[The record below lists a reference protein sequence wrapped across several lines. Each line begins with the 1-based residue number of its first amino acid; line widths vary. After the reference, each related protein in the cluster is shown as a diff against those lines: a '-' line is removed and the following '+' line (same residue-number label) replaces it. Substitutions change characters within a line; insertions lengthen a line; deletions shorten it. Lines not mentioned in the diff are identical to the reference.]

1 MAFPSLKSLS
11 LAVALAMFAGAV
23 RAETILFVGNSFT
36 FGATSPVLRY
46 RAEQVTDLNKE
57 GIGGVPAIFKVLT
70 YQAGLDYKV
79 SLETSPGKNFDWH
92 LANRLPLIDRPWD
105 VVILQGQS
113 TLDLERPG
121 DATRII
127 EYGSQLSTLL
137 GQKNPSAR
145 IYYEATWSRADL
157 TYAKP
162 SPWKG
167 KPISAMARD
176 VRAGYDRARAV
187 SPAVRGV
194 LPVGEAW
201 TRAMETG
208 VADPNPY
215 DGLAFGKV
223 DLWGWDQYHAS
234 AAGYYLSA
242 LVIFG
247 AVTGRD
253 PRSFGER
260 EMAAYEL
267 GLSPVQAAGLQRAAY
282 EQLKAEGLLPTSPSP
297 APQGR

>member
-1 MAFPSLKSLS
+1 MTISALKSLCLALS
-11 LAVALAMFAGAV
+11 LTFIAAAA
-23 RAETILFVGNSFT
+23 RAESILFVGNSFT

-46 RAEQVTDLNKE
+46 RPEQVTDLNKE

-70 YQAGLDYKV
+70 YQAGLDYQV

-113 TLDLERPG
+113 TLDLDRPG
-121 DATRII
+121 DATRLI
-127 EYGSQLSTLL
+127 EYGRQLSDIL
-137 GQKNPSAR
+137 GRRNPGAR
-145 IYYEATWSRADL
+145 IYYQATWSRADL

-167 KPISAMARD
+167 KPISAMAQD

-187 SPAVRGV
+187 SSAVRGV

-201 TRAMETG
+201 NRAMESG

-215 DGLAFGKV
+215 DGLTFGQV

-253 PRSFGER
+253 PRSLGER
-260 EMAAYEL
+260 EVAAYEL
-267 GLSPVQAAGLQRAAY
+267 GLSPAQATGLQSVAY
-282 EQLKAEGLLPTSPSP
+282 EQLRAEGLLTDAPPAPSP
-297 APQGR
+297 

>member
-1 MAFPSLKSLS
+1 MTFPSLKSLFW
-11 LAVALAMFAGAV
+11 AVVLTAFAGAA
-23 RAETILFVGNSFT
+23 RSETILFVGNSFT

-46 RAEQVTDLNKE
+46 RPEQVTDLNKE

-70 YQAGLDYKV
+70 FQAGLDYQV

-121 DATRII
+121 DPTRII
-127 EYGSQLSTLL
+127 EYGRQLSDVLARR
-137 GQKNPSAR
+137 NPSAR
-145 IYYEATWSRADL
+145 IYFQSTWSRADL

-167 KPISAMARD
+167 KPIAAMARD

-201 TRAMETG
+201 TRAMDAS

-215 DGLAFGKV
+215 DGVTFGQV

-242 LVIFG
+242 LVTFG

-260 EMAAYEL
+260 EVAAYEL
-267 GLSPVQAAGLQRAAY
+267 GLSPAQATGLQQAAY
-282 EQLKAEGLLPTSPSP
+282 EQLTADGLLPEPLGT
-297 APQGR
+297 QGR

>member
-1 MAFPSLKSLS
+1 MRAVRPVLAALALS
-11 LAVALAMFAGAV
+11 LAATAAW
-23 RAETILFVGNSFT
+23 AESILFVGNSFT

-46 RAEQVTDLNKE
+46 RPEQVTDLNRE

-70 YQAGLDYKV
+70 TQARLDYKV

-92 LANRLPLIDRPWD
+92 LANRMPLIDRPWD

-121 DATRII
+121 DPTRLI
-127 EYGSQLSTLL
+127 ESGRQLSDILA
-137 GQKNPSAR
+137 QKNPSAR
-145 IYYEATWSRADL
+145 IYYQATWSRADL
-157 TYAKP
+157 TYLKP

-167 KPISAMARD
+167 KPIAAMARD
-176 VRAGYDRARAV
+176 VRAGYDRARAA
-187 SPAVRGV
+187 SKSVRGV
-194 LPVGEAW
+194 RPVGEAW
-201 TRAMETG
+201 NRAMEAG

-215 DGLAFGKV
+215 DGVAFGKV

-247 AVTGRD
+247 AVTGMD
-253 PRSFGER
+253 PRTFGER
-260 EMAAYEL
+260 EVAAYEL
-267 GLSPVQAAGLQRAAY
+267 GLSPAQARGLQKAAY
-282 EQLKAEGLLPTSPSP
+282 DQLKSEGLMPEAPTP
-297 APQGR
+297 

>member
-1 MAFPSLKSLS
+1 MTFPSLKSLFW
-11 LAVALAMFAGAV
+11 AVVLTAFAGAA

-46 RAEQVTDLNKE
+46 RPEQVTDLNKE

-70 YQAGLDYKV
+70 FQAGLDYQV

-121 DATRII
+121 DPTRII
-127 EYGSQLSTLL
+127 EYGRQLSDVLARR
-137 GQKNPSAR
+137 NPSAR
-145 IYYEATWSRADL
+145 IYFQSTWSRADL

-167 KPISAMARD
+167 KPIAAMARD

-201 TRAMETG
+201 TRAMDAG

-215 DGLAFGKV
+215 DGVTFGQV

-242 LVIFG
+242 LVTFG

-260 EMAAYEL
+260 EVAAYEL
-267 GLSPVQAAGLQRAAY
+267 GLSPAQATGLQRAAY
-282 EQLKAEGLLPTSPSP
+282 EQLTADGLLPEPLGT
-297 APQGR
+297 QGR

>member
-1 MAFPSLKSLS
+1 MFALRPVF
-11 LAVALAMFAGAV
+11 VALALCLAAAAA

-46 RAEQVTDLNKE
+46 RPEQVTDLNKE
-57 GIGGVPAIFKVLT
+57 GIGGVPAIFKVLAT
-70 YQAGLDYKV
+70 QARLDYQV

-92 LANRLPLIDRPWD
+92 IDNRLPLIDRPWD

-113 TLDLERPG
+113 TLDLEKPG
-121 DATRII
+121 DPTRLID
-127 EYGSQLSTLL
+127 GGRRLSDLL
-137 GQKNPSAR
+137 GQRNPAAR

-157 TYAKP
+157 TYLKP

-167 KPISAMARD
+167 KPITAMARD
-176 VRAGYDRARAV
+176 VRAGYDRARSV
-187 SPAVRGV
+187 SRSVRGV

-201 TRAMETG
+201 NRAMETG

-247 AVTGRD
+247 AVTGED
-253 PRSFGER
+253 PTRFGER
-260 EMAAYEL
+260 ETAAYEL
-267 GLSPVQAAGLQRAAY
+267 GISPAQAKGLQAAAAA
-282 EQLKAEGLLPTSPSP
+282 QLRAEGFL
-297 APQGR
+297 R

>member
-1 MAFPSLKSLS
+1 MTFPSLKSLFW
-11 LAVALAMFAGAV
+11 AVVLTAFAGAA

-46 RAEQVTDLNKE
+46 RPEQVTDLNKE

-70 YQAGLDYKV
+70 FQAGLDYQV

-92 LANRLPLIDRPWD
+92 LANRLPLIDRPGD

-121 DATRII
+121 DPTRII
-127 EYGSQLSTLL
+127 EYGRQLSDVLARR
-137 GQKNPSAR
+137 NPSAR
-145 IYYEATWSRADL
+145 IYFQSTWSRADL

-167 KPISAMARD
+167 KPIAAMARD

-201 TRAMETG
+201 TRAMDAG

-215 DGLAFGKV
+215 DGVTFGQV

-242 LVIFG
+242 LVTFG

-260 EMAAYEL
+260 EVAAYEL
-267 GLSPVQAAGLQRAAY
+267 GLSPAQATGLQQAAY
-282 EQLKAEGLLPTSPSP
+282 EQLTADGLLPEPLGT
-297 APQGR
+297 QGR

>member
-1 MAFPSLKSLS
+1 MTFPSLKSLFW
-11 LAVALAMFAGAV
+11 AVVLTAFAGAA

-46 RAEQVTDLNKE
+46 RPEQVTDLNKE

-70 YQAGLDYKV
+70 FQAGLDYQV

-121 DATRII
+121 DPTRII
-127 EYGSQLSTLL
+127 EYGRQLSDVLARR
-137 GQKNPSAR
+137 NPSAR
-145 IYYEATWSRADL
+145 IYFQSTWSRADL

-167 KPISAMARD
+167 KPIAAMARD

-201 TRAMETG
+201 TRAMDAG

-215 DGLAFGKV
+215 DGVTFGQV

-242 LVIFG
+242 LVTFG

-260 EMAAYEL
+260 EVAAYEL
-267 GLSPVQAAGLQRAAY
+267 GLSPAQATGLQ
-282 EQLKAEGLLPTSPSP
+282 
-297 APQGR
+297 

>member
-1 MAFPSLKSLS
+1 MNAFRPV
-11 LAVALAMFAGAV
+11 LAALAFCLVATAA

-46 RAEQVTDLNKE
+46 RPELVNDLNRE
-57 GIGGVPAIFKVLT
+57 GIGGVPAIFKMLT
-70 YQAGLDYKV
+70 TQARLDYQV
-79 SLETSPGKNFDWH
+79 NLETSPGKNFDWH

-121 DATRII
+121 DPTRLI
-127 EYGSQLSTLL
+127 ESGQRLSDLL
-137 GQKNPSAR
+137 GRRNPAAR

-157 TYAKP
+157 TYLKP

-167 KPISAMARD
+167 KPIAAMARD

-187 SPAVRGV
+187 SRSVRGV

-201 TRAMETG
+201 NRAMETG

-215 DGLAFGKV
+215 DGLTFGQV

-242 LVIFG
+242 LVVFG
-247 AVTGRD
+247 AVTGLD
-253 PRSFGER
+253 PRSFGEK
-260 EMAAYEL
+260 ETAAYEL
-267 GLSPVQAAGLQRAAY
+267 GLSPVQARGLQKAAY
-282 EQLKAEGLLPTSPSP
+282 DQLRAEGLLAESP
-297 APQGR
+297 ASQERRP

>member
-1 MAFPSLKSLS
+1 MTFTPLRTLF
-11 LAVALAMFAGAV
+11 LAITLAALAGAA

-46 RAEQVTDLNKE
+46 RPEQVTDLNKE

-70 YQAGLDYKV
+70 FQAGLDYQV

-121 DATRII
+121 DPTRII
-127 EYGSQLSTLL
+127 EYGRQLSDILR
-137 GQKNPSAR
+137 QKNPSAR
-145 IYYEATWSRADL
+145 IYFQATWSRADL

-167 KPISAMARD
+167 KPIAAMARD

-187 SPAVRGV
+187 SPAIRGV

-215 DGLAFGKV
+215 DGLAFGQV

-242 LVIFG
+242 LVTFG
-247 AVTGRD
+247 AITGRD

-260 EMAAYEL
+260 EVAAYEL
-267 GLSPVQAAGLQRAAY
+267 GLSPAQATGLQKAAY
-282 EQLKAEGLLPTSPSP
+282 EQLKADGLLQEAPSP
-297 APQGR
+297 

>member
-1 MAFPSLKSLS
+1 MRAVRPVLAALALS
-11 LAVALAMFAGAV
+11 LAATAAW
-23 RAETILFVGNSFT
+23 AESILFVGNSFT

-46 RAEQVTDLNKE
+46 RPEQVTDLNRE

-70 YQAGLDYKV
+70 TQARLDYKV

-121 DATRII
+121 DPTRLI
-127 EYGSQLSTLL
+127 ESGRQLSDILAL
-137 GQKNPSAR
+137 KNPSAR
-145 IYYEATWSRADL
+145 IYYQATWSRADL
-157 TYAKP
+157 TYLKP

-167 KPISAMARD
+167 KPIAAMARD
-176 VRAGYDRARAV
+176 VRAGYDRARSA
-187 SPAVRGV
+187 SKSVRGV

-201 TRAMETG
+201 NRAMEAG

-215 DGLAFGKV
+215 DGVAFGKV

-247 AVTGRD
+247 AVTGMD
-253 PRSFGER
+253 PRTFGER
-260 EMAAYEL
+260 EVAAYEL
-267 GLSPVQAAGLQRAAY
+267 GLSPAQARGLQKAAY
-282 EQLKAEGLLPTSPSP
+282 DQLKSEGLMPEAPTP
-297 APQGR
+297 

>member
-1 MAFPSLKSLS
+1 MTFPSLKSLFW
-11 LAVALAMFAGAV
+11 AVVLTAFAGAA

-46 RAEQVTDLNKE
+46 RPEQVTDLNKE

-70 YQAGLDYKV
+70 FQAGLDYQV

-121 DATRII
+121 DPTRII
-127 EYGSQLSTLL
+127 EYGRQLSDVLARR
-137 GQKNPSAR
+137 NPSAR
-145 IYYEATWSRADL
+145 IYFQSTWSRADL

-167 KPISAMARD
+167 KPIAAMARD

-201 TRAMETG
+201 TRAMDAG

-215 DGLAFGKV
+215 DGVTFGQV

-242 LVIFG
+242 LVTFG

-260 EMAAYEL
+260 EVAAYEL
-267 GLSPVQAAGLQRAAY
+267 GLSPAQATGLQQAAY
-282 EQLKAEGLLPTSPSP
+282 EQLTADGLLPEPLGT
-297 APQGR
+297 QGR

>member
-1 MAFPSLKSLS
+1 MTFPPLRPLFI
-11 LAVALAMFAGAV
+11 AIALAALAGAA

-46 RAEQVTDLNKE
+46 RPEQVTDLNKE

-70 YQAGLDYKV
+70 FQAGLDYQV

-121 DATRII
+121 DPTRII
-127 EYGSQLSTLL
+127 ESGRQISDVL
-137 GQKNPSAR
+137 GKRNPAAR
-145 IYYEATWSRADL
+145 IYYQATWSRADL

-162 SPWKG
+162 SPWRG
-167 KPISAMARD
+167 KPIAAMARD

-201 TRAMETG
+201 TRAMEAG

-215 DGLAFGKV
+215 DGLTFGQV

-242 LVIFG
+242 LVTFG

-260 EMAAYEL
+260 EVAAYEL
-267 GLSPVQAAGLQRAAY
+267 GLSPAQATGLQNAAY
-282 EQLKAEGLLPTSPSP
+282 EQLKAEGLLADP
-297 APQGR
+297 AGF

>member
-1 MAFPSLKSLS
+1 MTFPPLRPL
-11 LAVALAMFAGAV
+11 LIAIALAGLAGAA

-46 RAEQVTDLNKE
+46 RPEQVTDLNKE

-70 YQAGLDYKV
+70 FQAGLDYQV

-121 DATRII
+121 DPTRII
-127 EYGSQLSTLL
+127 EYGRQLSEIL
-137 GQKNPSAR
+137 GLKNPSVR
-145 IYYEATWSRADL
+145 IYFQATWSRADL

-162 SPWKG
+162 SPWRG
-167 KPISAMARD
+167 KPIAAMARD

-201 TRAMETG
+201 TRAMEAG

-215 DGLAFGKV
+215 DGLTFGQV

-242 LVIFG
+242 LVTFG

-260 EMAAYEL
+260 EVAAYEL
-267 GLSPVQAAGLQRAAY
+267 GLSPAQATGLQNAAY
-282 EQLKAEGLLPTSPSP
+282 EQLKSEGLLADP
-297 APQGR
+297 AGF

>member
-1 MAFPSLKSLS
+1 MTFPSLKSLFW
-11 LAVALAMFAGAV
+11 AVVLTAFAGAA

-46 RAEQVTDLNKE
+46 RPEQVTDLNKE

-70 YQAGLDYKV
+70 FQAGLDYQV

-121 DATRII
+121 DPTRII
-127 EYGSQLSTLL
+127 EYGRQLSDVLARR
-137 GQKNPSAR
+137 NPSAR
-145 IYYEATWSRADL
+145 IYFQSTWSRADL

-167 KPISAMARD
+167 KPIAAMARD

-201 TRAMETG
+201 TRAMDAG

-215 DGLAFGKV
+215 DGVTFGQV

-242 LVIFG
+242 LVTFG

-253 PRSFGER
+253 RRSFGER
-260 EMAAYEL
+260 EVAAYEL
-267 GLSPVQAAGLQRAAY
+267 GLSPAQATGLQQAAY
-282 EQLKAEGLLPTSPSP
+282 EQLKADGLLPEPLETP
-297 APQGR
+297 GR

>member
-1 MAFPSLKSLS
+1 MTIPPLRTLFFAIT
-11 LAVALAMFAGAV
+11 LAALAGAA

-46 RAEQVTDLNKE
+46 RPEQVTDLNKE

-70 YQAGLDYKV
+70 FQAGLDYQV

-121 DATRII
+121 DPTRII
-127 EYGSQLSTLL
+127 ESGRQLSDVL
-137 GQKNPSAR
+137 GKRNPAAR
-145 IYYEATWSRADL
+145 IYYQATWSRADL

-162 SPWKG
+162 SPWRG
-167 KPISAMARD
+167 KPIAAMARD

-201 TRAMETG
+201 TRAMEAG

-215 DGLAFGKV
+215 DGLTFGQV

-242 LVIFG
+242 LVTFG

-260 EMAAYEL
+260 EVAAYEL
-267 GLSPVQAAGLQRAAY
+267 GLSPAQATGLQNAAY
-282 EQLKAEGLLPTSPSP
+282 EQLKSEGLLADP
-297 APQGR
+297 AGF

>member
-1 MAFPSLKSLS
+1 MRTVLAALVLS
-11 LAVALAMFAGAV
+11 LAATAAW
-23 RAETILFVGNSFT
+23 AENILFIGNSFT

-46 RAEQVTDLNKE
+46 RPEQVTDLNRE

-70 YQAGLDYKV
+70 TQARLDYKV

-121 DATRII
+121 DPTRLI
-127 EYGSQLSTLL
+127 ESGRQLSDLL
-137 GQKNPSAR
+137 GRRNPSAR

-157 TYAKP
+157 TYLKP

-167 KPISAMARD
+167 KPIAAMARD
-176 VRAGYDRARAV
+176 VRAGYDRARAA
-187 SPAVRGV
+187 SKSVRGV

-201 TRAMETG
+201 NRAMEAG

-215 DGLAFGKV
+215 DGVAFGKV

-247 AVTGRD
+247 AVTGLD
-253 PRSFGER
+253 PRTFGER
-260 EMAAYEL
+260 EVAAYEL
-267 GLSPVQAAGLQRAAY
+267 GLSPAQARGLQKAAY
-282 EQLKAEGLLPTSPSP
+282 DQLKAEGLMPEAP
-297 APQGR
+297 AP

>member
-1 MAFPSLKSLS
+1 MTFPSLKSLFW
-11 LAVALAMFAGAV
+11 AVVLTAFAGAA

-46 RAEQVTDLNKE
+46 RPEQVTDLNKE

-70 YQAGLDYKV
+70 FQAGLDYQV

-121 DATRII
+121 DPTRII
-127 EYGSQLSTLL
+127 EYGRQLSDALARR
-137 GQKNPSAR
+137 NPSAR
-145 IYYEATWSRADL
+145 IYFQSTWSRADL

-167 KPISAMARD
+167 KPIAAMARD

-201 TRAMETG
+201 TRAMDAG

-215 DGLAFGKV
+215 DGVIFGQV

-242 LVIFG
+242 LVTFG

-260 EMAAYEL
+260 EVAAYEL
-267 GLSPVQAAGLQRAAY
+267 GLSPAQATGLQQAAY
-282 EQLKAEGLLPTSPSP
+282 EQLTADGLLPEPLGT
-297 APQGR
+297 QGR

>member
-1 MAFPSLKSLS
+1 MRAIRPVLAALALS
-11 LAVALAMFAGAV
+11 LAATTAW
-23 RAETILFVGNSFT
+23 AESILFVGNSFT

-46 RAEQVTDLNKE
+46 RPEQVTDLNRE

-70 YQAGLDYKV
+70 TQARLDYNV

-121 DATRII
+121 DPTRLI
-127 EYGSQLSTLL
+127 ESGRQLSDILA
-137 GQKNPSAR
+137 QKNPSAR

-157 TYAKP
+157 TYLKP

-167 KPISAMARD
+167 KPIAAMARD
-176 VRAGYDRARAV
+176 VRAGYDRARAA
-187 SPAVRGV
+187 SKSVRGV

-201 TRAMETG
+201 NRAMEAG

-215 DGLAFGKV
+215 DGLAFGQV

-247 AVTGRD
+247 AVTGLD
-253 PRSFGER
+253 PRTFGER
-260 EMAAYEL
+260 EVAAYEL
-267 GLSPVQAAGLQRAAY
+267 GLSPAQARGLQKAAY
-282 EQLKAEGLLPTSPSP
+282 DQLKAEGLMPEAPSP
-297 APQGR
+297 

>member
-1 MAFPSLKSLS
+1 MRAARPVLAALALS
-11 LAVALAMFAGAV
+11 LAATAAW
-23 RAETILFVGNSFT
+23 AESILFVGNSFT

-46 RAEQVTDLNKE
+46 RPEQVTDLNRE

-70 YQAGLDYKV
+70 TQARLDYKV

-121 DATRII
+121 DPTRLI
-127 EYGSQLSTLL
+127 ESGRQLSDILAL
-137 GQKNPSAR
+137 KNPSAR
-145 IYYEATWSRADL
+145 IYYQATWSRADL
-157 TYAKP
+157 TYLKP

-167 KPISAMARD
+167 KPIAAMARD
-176 VRAGYDRARAV
+176 VRAGYDRARAA
-187 SPAVRGV
+187 SKSVRGV

-201 TRAMETG
+201 NRAMEAG

-215 DGLAFGKV
+215 DGVAFGKV

-247 AVTGRD
+247 AVTGLD
-253 PRSFGER
+253 PRTFGER
-260 EMAAYEL
+260 EVAAYEL
-267 GLSPVQAAGLQRAAY
+267 GLSPAQARGLQKAAY
-282 EQLKAEGLLPTSPSP
+282 DQLKSEGLMPEAPTP
-297 APQGR
+297 

>member
-1 MAFPSLKSLS
+1 MRAVRPVLAALALS
-11 LAVALAMFAGAV
+11 LAATAAW
-23 RAETILFVGNSFT
+23 AESILFVGNSFT

-46 RAEQVTDLNKE
+46 RPEQVTDLNRE

-70 YQAGLDYKV
+70 TQARLDYKV

-121 DATRII
+121 DPTRLI
-127 EYGSQLSTLL
+127 ESGRQLSDLL
-137 GQKNPSAR
+137 GQRNPSAR
-145 IYYEATWSRADL
+145 IYYQATWSRADL
-157 TYAKP
+157 TYLKS

-167 KPISAMARD
+167 KPIAAMARD
-176 VRAGYDRARAV
+176 VRAGYDRARAA
-187 SPAVRGV
+187 SKSVRGV

-201 TRAMETG
+201 NRAMEAG

-215 DGLAFGKV
+215 DGVAFGKV

-247 AVTGRD
+247 AVTGMD
-253 PRSFGER
+253 PRTFGER
-260 EMAAYEL
+260 EVAAYEL
-267 GLSPVQAAGLQRAAY
+267 GLSPAQARGLQKAAY
-282 EQLKAEGLLPTSPSP
+282 DQLKSEGLMPEAPTP
-297 APQGR
+297 

>member
-1 MAFPSLKSLS
+1 MTFPPLRPLFI
-11 LAVALAMFAGAV
+11 AIALAALAGAA

-46 RAEQVTDLNKE
+46 RPEQVTDLNKE

-70 YQAGLDYKV
+70 FQAGLDYQV

-121 DATRII
+121 DPTRII
-127 EYGSQLSTLL
+127 ESGRQLSDVL
-137 GQKNPSAR
+137 GKRNPAAR
-145 IYYEATWSRADL
+145 IYYQATWSRADL

-162 SPWKG
+162 SPWRG
-167 KPISAMARD
+167 KPIAAMARD

-201 TRAMETG
+201 TRAMEAG

-215 DGLAFGKV
+215 DGLTFGQV

-242 LVIFG
+242 LVTFG

-260 EMAAYEL
+260 EVAAYEL
-267 GLSPVQAAGLQRAAY
+267 GLSPAQATGLQNAAY
-282 EQLKAEGLLPTSPSP
+282 EQLKAEGLLADP
-297 APQGR
+297 AGF

>member
-1 MAFPSLKSLS
+1 MRAVRPALAALALS
-11 LAVALAMFAGAV
+11 LAATAAW
-23 RAETILFVGNSFT
+23 AESILFVGNSFT

-46 RAEQVTDLNKE
+46 RPEQVTDLNRE

-70 YQAGLDYKV
+70 TQARLDYKV

-92 LANRLPLIDRPWD
+92 LANRMPLIDRPWD

-121 DATRII
+121 DPTRLI
-127 EYGSQLSTLL
+127 ESGRQLSDILA
-137 GQKNPSAR
+137 QKNPSAR
-145 IYYEATWSRADL
+145 IYYQATWSRADL
-157 TYAKP
+157 TYLKP

-167 KPISAMARD
+167 KPIAAMARD
-176 VRAGYDRARAV
+176 VRAGYDRARAA
-187 SPAVRGV
+187 SKSVRGV

-201 TRAMETG
+201 NRAMEAG

-215 DGLAFGKV
+215 DGVAFGKV

-247 AVTGRD
+247 AVTGMD
-253 PRSFGER
+253 PRTFGER
-260 EMAAYEL
+260 EVAAYEL
-267 GLSPVQAAGLQRAAY
+267 GLSPTQARGLQKAAY
-282 EQLKAEGLLPTSPSP
+282 DQLKSEGLMPEAPTP
-297 APQGR
+297 

>member
-1 MAFPSLKSLS
+1 MTFTPLRTLF
-11 LAVALAMFAGAV
+11 LAITLAALAGAA

-46 RAEQVTDLNKE
+46 RPEQVTDLNKE

-70 YQAGLDYKV
+70 FQAGLDYQV

-92 LANRLPLIDRPWD
+92 LANRLPVIDRPWD

-121 DATRII
+121 DPTRII
-127 EYGSQLSTLL
+127 ESGRQLSDVL
-137 GQKNPSAR
+137 GKRNPAAR
-145 IYYEATWSRADL
+145 IYYQATWSRADL

-162 SPWKG
+162 SPWRG
-167 KPISAMARD
+167 KPIAAMARD

-201 TRAMETG
+201 TRAMEAG

-215 DGLAFGKV
+215 DGLTFGQV

-242 LVIFG
+242 LVTFG

-260 EMAAYEL
+260 EVAAYEL
-267 GLSPVQAAGLQRAAY
+267 GLSPAQATGLQNAAY
-282 EQLKAEGLLPTSPSP
+282 EQLKAEGLLADP
-297 APQGR
+297 AGF

>member
-1 MAFPSLKSLS
+1 MTFPSLKSLFW
-11 LAVALAMFAGAV
+11 AVVLTAFAGAA

-46 RAEQVTDLNKE
+46 RPEQVTDLNKE

-70 YQAGLDYKV
+70 FQAGLDYQV

-121 DATRII
+121 DPTRII
-127 EYGSQLSTLL
+127 EYGRQLSDVLARR
-137 GQKNPSAR
+137 NPSAR
-145 IYYEATWSRADL
+145 IYFQSTWSRADL

-167 KPISAMARD
+167 KPIAAMARD

-201 TRAMETG
+201 TRAMDAS

-215 DGLAFGKV
+215 DGVTFGQV

-242 LVIFG
+242 LVTFG

-260 EMAAYEL
+260 EVAAHEL
-267 GLSPVQAAGLQRAAY
+267 GLSPAQATGLQQAAY
-282 EQLKAEGLLPTSPSP
+282 EQLKADGLLPEPLGT
-297 APQGR
+297 QGR

>member
-1 MAFPSLKSLS
+1 MTFPSLKSLFW
-11 LAVALAMFAGAV
+11 AVVLTAFAGAA
-23 RAETILFVGNSFT
+23 RSETILFVGNSFT

-46 RAEQVTDLNKE
+46 RPEQVTDLNKE

-70 YQAGLDYKV
+70 FQAGLDYQV

-121 DATRII
+121 DPTRII
-127 EYGSQLSTLL
+127 EYGRQLSDALARR
-137 GQKNPSAR
+137 NPSAR
-145 IYYEATWSRADL
+145 IYFQSTWSRADL

-167 KPISAMARD
+167 KPIAAMARD

-201 TRAMETG
+201 TRAMDAG

-215 DGLAFGKV
+215 DGVTFGQV

-242 LVIFG
+242 LVTFG

-260 EMAAYEL
+260 EVAAYEL
-267 GLSPVQAAGLQRAAY
+267 GLSPAQATGLQQAAY
-282 EQLKAEGLLPTSPSP
+282 EQLTADGLLPEPLGT
-297 APQGR
+297 QGR

>member
-1 MAFPSLKSLS
+1 MRAARPVLAALALS
-11 LAVALAMFAGAV
+11 LAATAAW
-23 RAETILFVGNSFT
+23 AESILFVGNSFT

-46 RAEQVTDLNKE
+46 RPEQVTDLNRE

-70 YQAGLDYKV
+70 TQARLDYKV

-121 DATRII
+121 DPTRLI
-127 EYGSQLSTLL
+127 ESGRQLSDILAL
-137 GQKNPSAR
+137 KNPSAR
-145 IYYEATWSRADL
+145 IYYQATWSRADL
-157 TYAKP
+157 TYLKP

-167 KPISAMARD
+167 KPIAAMARD
-176 VRAGYDRARAV
+176 VRAGYDRARSA
-187 SPAVRGV
+187 SKSVRGV

-201 TRAMETG
+201 NRAMEAG

-215 DGLAFGKV
+215 DGVAFGKV

-247 AVTGRD
+247 AVTGMD
-253 PRSFGER
+253 PRTFGER
-260 EMAAYEL
+260 EVAAYEL
-267 GLSPVQAAGLQRAAY
+267 GLSPAQARGLQKAAY
-282 EQLKAEGLLPTSPSP
+282 DQLKSEGLMPEAPTP
-297 APQGR
+297 

>member
-1 MAFPSLKSLS
+1 MRAVRPVLAALALS
-11 LAVALAMFAGAV
+11 LAATAAW
-23 RAETILFVGNSFT
+23 AESILFVGNSFT

-46 RAEQVTDLNKE
+46 RPEQVTDLNRE

-70 YQAGLDYKV
+70 TQARLDYKV

-92 LANRLPLIDRPWD
+92 LANRMPLIDRPWD

-121 DATRII
+121 DPTRLI
-127 EYGSQLSTLL
+127 ESGRQLSDILAL
-137 GQKNPSAR
+137 KNPSAR
-145 IYYEATWSRADL
+145 IYYQATWSRADL
-157 TYAKP
+157 TYLKP

-167 KPISAMARD
+167 KPIAAMARD
-176 VRAGYDRARAV
+176 VRAGYDRARAA
-187 SPAVRGV
+187 SKSVRGV

-201 TRAMETG
+201 NRAMEAG

-215 DGLAFGKV
+215 DGVAFGKV

-247 AVTGRD
+247 AVTGMD
-253 PRSFGER
+253 PRTFGER
-260 EMAAYEL
+260 EVAAYEL
-267 GLSPVQAAGLQRAAY
+267 GLSPAQARGLQKAAY
-282 EQLKAEGLLPTSPSP
+282 DQLKSEGLMPEAPTP
-297 APQGR
+297 

>member
-1 MAFPSLKSLS
+1 MTFPPLRPLFI
-11 LAVALAMFAGAV
+11 AIALAALAGAA

-46 RAEQVTDLNKE
+46 RPEQVTDLNKE

-70 YQAGLDYKV
+70 FQAGLDYQV

-121 DATRII
+121 DPTRII
-127 EYGSQLSTLL
+127 ESGRQLSDVL
-137 GQKNPSAR
+137 GKRNPAAR
-145 IYYEATWSRADL
+145 IYYQATWSRADL

-162 SPWKG
+162 SPWRG
-167 KPISAMARD
+167 KPIAAMARD

-201 TRAMETG
+201 TRAMEAG

-215 DGLAFGKV
+215 DGLTFGQV

-242 LVIFG
+242 LVTFG

-260 EMAAYEL
+260 EVAAYEL
-267 GLSPVQAAGLQRAAY
+267 GLSPAQATGLQNAAY
-282 EQLKAEGLLPTSPSP
+282 EQLKAEGLLADP
-297 APQGR
+297 AGFRDR

>member
-1 MAFPSLKSLS
+1 MTFPSLKSLFW
-11 LAVALAMFAGAV
+11 AVVLTAFAGAA
-23 RAETILFVGNSFT
+23 RSETILFVGNSFT

-46 RAEQVTDLNKE
+46 RPEQVTDLNKE

-70 YQAGLDYKV
+70 FQAGLDYQV

-121 DATRII
+121 DPTRII
-127 EYGSQLSTLL
+127 EYGRQLSDVLARR
-137 GQKNPSAR
+137 NPSAR
-145 IYYEATWSRADL
+145 IYFQSTWSRADL

-167 KPISAMARD
+167 KPIAAMARD

-201 TRAMETG
+201 TRAMEAG
-208 VADPNPY
+208 VADSNPY
-215 DGLAFGKV
+215 DGLTFGQV

-242 LVIFG
+242 LVTFG

-260 EMAAYEL
+260 EVAAYEL
-267 GLSPVQAAGLQRAAY
+267 GLSPAQATGLQQAAY
-282 EQLKAEGLLPTSPSP
+282 EQLTADGLLPEPLGT
-297 APQGR
+297 QGR

>member
-1 MAFPSLKSLS
+1 MTFPPLRTLFFAIT
-11 LAVALAMFAGAV
+11 LAALAGAA

-46 RAEQVTDLNKE
+46 RPEQVTDLNKE

-70 YQAGLDYKV
+70 FQAGLDYQV

-121 DATRII
+121 DPTRII
-127 EYGSQLSTLL
+127 ESGRQLSDVL
-137 GQKNPSAR
+137 GKRNPAAR
-145 IYYEATWSRADL
+145 IYYQATWSRADL

-162 SPWKG
+162 SPWRG
-167 KPISAMARD
+167 KPIAAMARD

-201 TRAMETG
+201 TRAMEAG

-215 DGLAFGKV
+215 DGLTFGQV

-242 LVIFG
+242 LVTFG

-260 EMAAYEL
+260 EVAAYEL
-267 GLSPVQAAGLQRAAY
+267 GLSPAQATGLQNAAY
-282 EQLKAEGLLPTSPSP
+282 EQLKAEGLLADP
-297 APQGR
+297 AGF

>member
-1 MAFPSLKSLS
+1 MRAVRPVLAALALS
-11 LAVALAMFAGAV
+11 LAATAAW
-23 RAETILFVGNSFT
+23 AESILFVGNSFT

-46 RAEQVTDLNKE
+46 RPEQVTDLNRE

-70 YQAGLDYKV
+70 TQARLDYKV

-92 LANRLPLIDRPWD
+92 LANRMPLIDRPWD

-121 DATRII
+121 DPTRLI
-127 EYGSQLSTLL
+127 ESGRQLSDILA
-137 GQKNPSAR
+137 QKNPSAR
-145 IYYEATWSRADL
+145 IYYQATWSRADL
-157 TYAKP
+157 TYLKP

-167 KPISAMARD
+167 KPIAAMARD

-187 SPAVRGV
+187 SKSVRGV

-201 TRAMETG
+201 NRAMEAG

-215 DGLAFGKV
+215 DGVAFGKV

-247 AVTGRD
+247 AVTGMD
-253 PRSFGER
+253 PRTFGER
-260 EMAAYEL
+260 EVAAYEL
-267 GLSPVQAAGLQRAAY
+267 GLSPAQARGLQKAAY
-282 EQLKAEGLLPTSPSP
+282 DQLKSEGLMPEAPTP
-297 APQGR
+297 

>member
-1 MAFPSLKSLS
+1 MTFPSLKSLFW
-11 LAVALAMFAGAV
+11 AVVLTAFAGAA

-46 RAEQVTDLNKE
+46 RPEQVTDLNKE

-70 YQAGLDYKV
+70 FQAGLDYQV

-121 DATRII
+121 DPTRII
-127 EYGSQLSTLL
+127 EYGRQLSDVLARR
-137 GQKNPSAR
+137 NPSAR
-145 IYYEATWSRADL
+145 IYFQSTWSRADL

-167 KPISAMARD
+167 KPIAAMARD

-201 TRAMETG
+201 TRAMDAG

-215 DGLAFGKV
+215 DGVTFGQV

-242 LVIFG
+242 LVTFG

-260 EMAAYEL
+260 EVAAYEL
-267 GLSPVQAAGLQRAAY
+267 GLSPAQATGLQQAAY
-282 EQLKAEGLLPTSPSP
+282 EQLKADGLLPEPLETP
-297 APQGR
+297 GR